1 MKVAE
6 QSGWIKLH
14 RKLLDNPLVM
24 KDSEYFQVW
33 VYLLLKASHAEYP
46 VYFGGE
52 KINLLPGQLITGRKK
67 IAADTGIDESKVFR
81 ILKALKNEQQIEQQ
95 VSSRNSLI
103 SIVRWSDYQNCE
115 QQNAQQVNSNRTA
128 SEQQVNTNKNIK
140 NIKNVKNVKKDKNK
154 DNKDEETLLMVCEL
168 LGKHD
173 YSLFGEAHTG
183 ELQATI
189 LSFIEFRKSIKK
201 PMTEKAVDLLIGKLK
216 KLSSSIPEQI
226 EILNQSIVNGWQGIF
241 PLKDQ
246 TAQKGGNNNGFN
258 RNNGRN
264 PEDSKKQE
272 YGVYL

>member
-1 MKVAE
+1 MAE

-46 VYFGGE
+46 VFFGGE

-67 IAADTGIDESKVFR
+67 IAADTGIDENKVFR
-81 ILKALKNEQQIEQQ
+81 ILKALKTEQQIEQQ
-95 VSSRNSLI
+95 VSNKNSLI
-103 SIVRWSDYQNCE
+103 SIVRWSEYQSCE
-115 QQNAQQVNSNRTA
+115 QQDAQQVNSKRTA

-140 NIKNVKNVKKDKNK
+140 NNKNVKNDKN
-154 DNKDEETLLMVCEL
+154 NHEDELLMVCEL

-173 YSLFGEAHTG
+173 YSLFGEEHTG

-189 LSFIEFRKSIKK
+189 LSFIEFRRKIKK
-201 PMTEKAVDLLIGKLK
+201 PMTEKAVDLLISKLK
-216 KLSSSIPEQI
+216 KLSNSIPEQI
-226 EILNQSIVNGWQGIF
+226 EILNQSIINGWQGIF

-246 TAQKGGNNNGFN
+246 TTKKGGTSNERPIN
-258 RNNGRN
+258 
-264 PEDSKKQE
+264 SSCKTE
-272 YGVYL
+272 YGTYL